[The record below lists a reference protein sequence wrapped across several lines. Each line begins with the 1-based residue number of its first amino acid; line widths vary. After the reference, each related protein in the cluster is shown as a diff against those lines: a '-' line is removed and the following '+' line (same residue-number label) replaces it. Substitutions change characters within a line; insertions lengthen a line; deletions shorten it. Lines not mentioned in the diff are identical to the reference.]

1 MSYLRKRRQKKH
13 AAQAREGRL
22 CQREQEPTPTAAESQ
37 ADVAQSPPRE
47 HQMVCLMDAYCMGL
61 TAKDAQFHVRMYSSK
76 KYKSHRRVP
85 ERLACQFDQ

>member
-1 MSYLRKRRQKKH
+1 MSYLRKRRQKKR

-37 ADVAQSPPRE
+37 ADVAQSPRE
-47 HQMVCLMDAYCMGL
+47 HQMVRWMDPYRMGL
-61 TAKDAQFHVRMYSSK
+61 TAKDAQFQVRMYSSK

-85 ERLACQFDQ
+85 ERLARQFDQ